1 MRTWKTDRL
10 LGRPTMIGL
19 LAITMVIA
27 SCASN
32 DAGTRKAAVAKT
44 VATDTAAAQQQKP
57 VKLRYYGGPKSPM
70 YPE

>member
-1 MRTWKTDRL
+1 MRTWNTGRL
-10 LGRPTMIGL
+10 LGRPTVVGL
-19 LAITMVIA
+19 LAIAMIIA

-32 DAGTRKAAVAKT
+32 DAGTRKAAVTKT
-44 VATDTAAAQQQKP
+44 VATDTTAARQQKP